1 MMKVSESV
9 LSAQKTGFRPP
20 TRFCQSHTEGVKE
33 CDGPEYNVMDRGRR
47 KTSPR
52 VEGLK
57 RGEAKSLADLKKEWA
72 PQGPDPGGV
81 QFLAMENWAGI
92 VDGYIH
98 KNGEMGCGYYRNS
111 PTPKTDVVEKD
122 WTTATDSELRIASF
136 GEGIPGQVA
145 SAGDASQETVVVYKD
160 DEKTQMP
167 FGMVETAPFL
177 ELLWRQTGVD
187 CDGEEEEM
195 EFPGGC
201 RYKIILCESRG
212 NL

>member
-1 MMKVSESV
+1 MMKVSDPV
-9 LSAQKTGFRPP
+9 LAAQKAAFLPP
-20 TRFCQSHTEGVKE
+20 TGLCQSHTEGIKE
-33 CDGPEYNVMDRGRR
+33 CDGPEYTVMDSGRR

-57 RGEAKSLADLKKEWA
+57 RDEANSLSNLKKEWA

-81 QFLAMENWAGI
+81 QFLAMENWVGI

-98 KNGEMGCGYYRNS
+98 KNGDLGCGYYRNS

-122 WTTATDSELRIASF
+122 WTTASDSELRIASF

-145 SAGDASQETVVVYKD
+145 SKEDSQETVVVYKD
-160 DEKTQMP
+160 EEKTQMP

-177 ELLWRQTGVD
+177 ELLWRQTGAD

-195 EFPGGC
+195 EFPGGG
-201 RYKIILCESRG
+201 RYKILLCESRG

>member
-1 MMKVSESV
+1 MKVSESV

-33 CDGPEYNVMDRGRR
+33 CDGPEYIVMDRGRR

-122 WTTATDSELRIASF
+122 WTTATDIELRIASF

-160 DEKTQMP
+160 EEKTQMP